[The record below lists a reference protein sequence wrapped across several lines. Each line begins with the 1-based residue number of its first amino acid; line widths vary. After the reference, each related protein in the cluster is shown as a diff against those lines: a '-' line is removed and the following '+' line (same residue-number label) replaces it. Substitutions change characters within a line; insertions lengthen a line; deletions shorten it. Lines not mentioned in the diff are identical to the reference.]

1 MLGFIK
7 KIFGTKND
15 REIKRIE
22 KSLIQQVYA
31 YADQLEAMSDDE
43 LRGQTRA
50 WQEELG
56 AIEDVPGA
64 SPCVSCPRH
73 GWCIELGTGY
83 CEDVDDY
90 AVRAYDVL
98 RLADG
103 RLCVST
109 AAKAQG

>member
-56 AIEDVPGA
+56 AIED
-64 SPCVSCPRH
+64 
-73 GWCIELGTGY
+73 
-83 CEDVDDY
+83 DDQL
-90 AVRAYDVL
+90 AL
-98 RLADG
+98 RLDEIMPQAFAVVKEG
-103 RLCVST
+103 ARRLCGKNIDVR
-109 AAKAQG
+109 GH

>member
-43 LRGQTRA
+43 L
-50 WQEELG
+50 LSL
-56 AIEDVPGA
+56 I
-64 SPCVSCPRH
+64 H
-73 GWCIELGTGY
+73 I
-83 CEDVDDY
+83 
-90 AVRAYDVL
+90 
-98 RLADG
+98 
-103 RLCVST
+103 
-109 AAKAQG
+109 